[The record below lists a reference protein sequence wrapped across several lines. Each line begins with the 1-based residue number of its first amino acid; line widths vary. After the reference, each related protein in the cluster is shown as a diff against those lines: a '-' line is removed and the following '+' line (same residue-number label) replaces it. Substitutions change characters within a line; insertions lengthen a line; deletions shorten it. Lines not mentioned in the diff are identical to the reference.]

1 MNNFLQGNGCF
12 DMHTVITYM
21 NRITRESGKCG
32 GSPCIRGKR
41 MRVTDILEL
50 LAAGASEA
58 EVLADY
64 PFLELEDIRAAL
76 AFAAAQS
83 SHQLLKVS

>member
-1 MNNFLQGNGCF
+1 MRAIVN
-12 DMHTVITYM
+12 YM

-58 EVLADY
+58 EILADY
-64 PFLELEDIRAAL
+64 PFLEREDIRAAL
-76 AFAAAQS
+76 SFAAAQS